1 MAASSSSSSSTSTA
15 GGVTGRRG
23 IPAAAFVEDVQTYL
37 TESSLDVN
45 SSLAFLQER
54 LQQYRVVEMKLLAQ
68 QRELQAKIPDIEK
81 CLDIVSTLQA
91 KKGAGEALIA
101 DFEVSE
107 GIYSRACIEDT
118 DSVCLWLGANVM
130 LQYSCEEAAALLQKN
145 LENAKASLEV
155 LVADLQFLRD
165 QVTITQVT
173 IARVYNWDVHQR
185 RLRQAT
191 AAKES

>member
-1 MAASSSSSSSTSTA
+1 MATASSSSSSSS
-15 GGVTGRRG
+15 GVAERRG

-37 TESSLDVN
+37 SQLSLDVN
-45 SSLAFLQER
+45 SALAFLQER
-54 LQQYRVVEMKLLAQ
+54 LQQYRLVEMKLLAQ
-68 QRELQAKIPDIEK
+68 QRDLQAKIPDIEK
-81 CLDIVSTLQA
+81 CLDVVATLLA

-130 LQYSCEEAAALLQKN
+130 LEYSCEEATTLLQNN
-145 LENAKASLEV
+145 LENARASLEV

-165 QVTITQVT
+165 QVTVTQVT

-185 RLRQAT
+185 RTRQAVAT
-191 AAKES
+191 IDS